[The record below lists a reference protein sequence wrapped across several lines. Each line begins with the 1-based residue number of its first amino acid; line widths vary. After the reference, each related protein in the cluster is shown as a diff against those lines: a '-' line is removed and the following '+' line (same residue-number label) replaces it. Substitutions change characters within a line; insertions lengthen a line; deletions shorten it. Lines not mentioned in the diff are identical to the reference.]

1 MKSLTRIGILCGVVV
16 ALVCLSGV
24 LATAEPGGGATV
36 ITELGCI
43 IIPADWSGDAV
54 LFTTDSHSVV
64 TPSGNSKLTC
74 HFEIPDGD
82 APDRAMRFQGFP
94 CGTPGGLTTNTWS
107 VSSTQEDDV
116 LGTVLLQCMIKAND

>member
-24 LATAEPGGGATV
+24 LATADPGGGATV
-36 ITELGCI
+36 ITEFGCVI
-43 IIPADWSGDAV
+43 VPADWSVSFA

-74 HFEIPDGD
+74 HFEIPDGE
-82 APDRAMRFQGFP
+82 APDRAVRFKDFN
-94 CGTPGGLTTNTWS
+94 CSTFAGLTTNSWS

-116 LGTVLLQCMIKAND
+116 LGTVLLQCMVKPNV

>member
-1 MKSLTRIGILCGVVV
+1 MRSLTRLGTLCGVVV

-24 LATAEPGGGATV
+24 LVVADPGGGATV

-43 IIPADWSGDAV
+43 IIPPDWGGPFTLS
-54 LFTTDSHSVV
+54 TTDTHSVV

-74 HFEIPDGD
+74 HFVIPDGE
-82 APDRAMRFQGFP
+82 APDRAMRFQGFL
-94 CGTPGGLTTNTWS
+94 CGTPGGTTTNTWS

-116 LGTVLLQCMIKAND
+116 LGTVTLQCQIKK